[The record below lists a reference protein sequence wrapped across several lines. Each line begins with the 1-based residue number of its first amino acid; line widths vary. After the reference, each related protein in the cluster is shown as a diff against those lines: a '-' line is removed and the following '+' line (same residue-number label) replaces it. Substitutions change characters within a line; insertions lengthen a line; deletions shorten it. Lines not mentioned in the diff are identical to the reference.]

1 MILTQFET
9 NSYTLKNT
17 LIIKKNASLKTRS
30 TGQFCTQ
37 NTNKL
42 TMEDYR
48 VSLENK
54 ESIY

>member
-17 LIIKKNASLKTRS
+17 LIKKNASLKTRS

-48 VSLENK
+48 VSLESK